1 MKEIGHDFLLHTSRD
16 LRDTRRAF
24 CNVQRA

>member
-1 MKEIGHDFLLHTSRD
+1 MKEIGHDFLLRTSRD

-24 CNVQRA
+24 RNVARA